1 MRWAV
6 LLFAAVISVAC
17 AYADGVAFDF
27 MMGAW
32 AVERYGSGAGYTTRG
47 GPCVAADF
55 RLPRGTIA
63 YEATFN
69 YRGYNGVQTDAS
81 VLGLENRL
89 PIYFT
94 GAPLRVYA
102 APSLGFWRFAYDFST
117 FPSYIGGDPD
127 FAFSLGGNL
136 GLRVVAG
143 REGSYLDVSYG
154 YQGTKVTGPS
164 AFFASRRILR
174 AKGNIGITSHVGF
187 GLEAGTVEEGW
198 SFVAV
203 DTRTTEVLS
212 TFYAGSPY
220 LMFGPSFSF

>member
-6 LLFAAVISVAC
+6 LLFAAATSVAC
-17 AYADGVAFDF
+17 AFAEGVGFDF

-32 AVERYGSGAGYTTRG
+32 AVERYRSSLGYTPRG
-47 GPCVAADF
+47 GPYVAADF

-63 YEATFN
+63 YEVTFN
-69 YRGYNGVQTDAS
+69 YRSYNGVQTDAS
-81 VLGLENRL
+81 ALGFENRL

-102 APSLGFWRFAYDFST
+102 APSLGFWRFAYDFGA
-117 FPSYIGGDPD
+117 PPGYIGGNPD

-143 REGSYLDVSYG
+143 REGSYVDISYG

-164 AFFASRRILR
+164 AFFGSRRILR
-174 AKGNIGITSHVGF
+174 AKGSIGITPHVGF
-187 GLEAGTVEEGW
+187 GVEAGTVEEGW
-198 SFVAV
+198 YFVAV

-220 LMFGPSFSF
+220 LMVGPSFSF